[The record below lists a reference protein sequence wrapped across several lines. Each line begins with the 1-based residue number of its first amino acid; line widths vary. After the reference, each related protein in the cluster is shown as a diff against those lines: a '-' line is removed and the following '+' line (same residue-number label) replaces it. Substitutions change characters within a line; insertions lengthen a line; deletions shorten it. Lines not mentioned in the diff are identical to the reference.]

1 MSSLDDLSKNA
12 IPPESAVTSPAQYV
26 PGPDIK
32 SAGANK
38 SNMKEVKA
46 ESLGEPAPPPP
57 PNIYQKWMD
66 DLDVAIEKDKQ
77 KMWPVLEPAKDALE
91 SNMKF
96 GEGGEEAYFNGEIG
110 ADVPIG
116 ATAAPTIEIP
126 KEVAA
131 KENITVLHEYPNA
144 TQNEDTGEDD
154 FLSDDSIYKEEGET
168 TDMTINETI
177 TKPTSVNPTNT
188 DPSQQFLP
196 GFEHYANQGRTI
208 EPIDMPETTPKPTVN
223 PMQEEAAKHVAEE
236 PAKPVARSN
245 FAESQVEAGTIN
257 QVPTEV
263 KLGSDSLI
271 DDAFADAEDEIAE
284 GSEGEVSEDIQAMR
298 DLIKTNIKPVN
309 NVIDLRSYKIASK
322 PITAGK
328 ALDAITSAAPTAIWP
343 LPASKTAIILSA
355 LKGTEIDLLANRRPG
370 QTDLMRN
377 EEIVKTFYNHVTSP
391 KPESWKAWAK
401 TIIYDDFSHLYF
413 GEYVAAFAKSNFAP
427 FECEKDKHQFMQ
439 PIDIMSMVKYKNDEA
454 KAYCQRLIEKGPVNT
469 VVHSELRQISDN
481 VAIAFRKPTV
491 WNVMF
496 EDYYL
501 PEKVRNELSDIVAIF
516 RHVEDMYIIDQ
527 STQELRP
534 IDTKPDP
541 SSITKTLKN
550 RFKIYY
556 DVLKSLTSDQLNSI
570 TPIMSEL
577 HKELDYMQYQ
587 YPETTCP
594 KCGAIVKPE
603 IQQPIDI
610 LFTRHRLQIILA

>member
-1 MSSLDDLSKNA
+1 MSSLDDLAKNA
-12 IPPESAVTSPAQYV
+12 VPPEGQSPTPAQYV
-26 PGPDIK
+26 P
-32 SAGANK
+32 ANLRGTG
-38 SNMKEVKA
+38 NMKEVDPT
-46 ESLGEPAPPPP
+46 SLGEPDPPPP
-57 PNIYQKWMD
+57 PNIYQKWMN
-66 DLDVAIEKDKQ
+66 DLDTAIEKDKQ
-77 KMWPVLEPAKDALE
+77 KMWPVLEPAKEALE
-91 SNMKF
+91 ANMKF

-116 ATAAPTIEIP
+116 AVAPPTVDIP
-126 KEVAA
+126 KDVVSTQ
-131 KENITVLHEYPNA
+131 NITVLHP
-144 TQNEDTGEDD
+144 QNEEASDDSGEDD
-154 FLSDDSIYKEEGET
+154 FLSDDSIYKEDEGES
-168 TDMTINETI
+168 DMNNEAQNNQQPVTEA
-177 TKPTSVNPTNT
+177 TVKKEVTT

-196 GFEHYANQGRTI
+196 GFEHYANHGRVVTPEEI
-208 EPIDMPETTPKPTVN
+208 EP
-223 PMQEEAAKHVAEE
+223 
-236 PAKPVARSN
+236 KPVAPTAN
-245 FAESQVEAGTIN
+245 PIKETTAAAENHPQPTPVFANNNVEAGVVK
-257 QVPTEV
+257 VPDEI

-271 DDAFADAEDEIAE
+271 DDAFAGADDEITE
-284 GSEGEVSEDIQAMR
+284 DNSDGEISEDIQIMR
-298 DLIKTNIKPVN
+298 DMIKTNIKPVA
-309 NVIDLRSYKIASK
+309 NVIDLRGYKISSK
-322 PITAGK
+322 PISAGK
-328 ALDAITSAAPTAIWP
+328 ALDAIATTDPTAIWP

-377 EEIVKTFYNHVTSP
+377 EEIVKTFYKHVVSP
-391 KPESWKAWAK
+391 KPDSWKSWAK

-413 GEYVAAFAKSNFAP
+413 GEYVAAFSKSNFAP

-439 PIDIMSMVKYKNDEA
+439 PVDIMSMVKYKNDEA
-454 KAYCQRLIEKGPVNT
+454 KAYCQQLVERGPVNT
-469 VVHSELRQISDN
+469 EVHSELRQISDT
-481 VAIAFRKPTV
+481 VAMAFRKPTV

-516 RHVEDMYIIDQ
+516 RHIEDMYIIDQ
-527 STQELRP
+527 STMELKR

-577 HKELDYMQYQ
+577 HKEIEYMQYQ
-587 YPETTCP
+587 YPEATCP
-594 KCGAIVKPE
+594 KCGSIVKPE